1 MSTTEN
7 PDATHVVVLHS
18 QQPLTVDLAELH
30 PGCRITVLT
39 DAVPNS
45 VSEAVER
52 PDVVSMPRREWA
64 DQLARW
70 ARGGEV
76 DVLTRDSGLQDECAE
91 LRTGLGL
98 DPYPAAA
105 GVTPATPASDT
116 PDASANL

>member
-1 MSTTEN
+1 MSTTES

-39 DAVPNS
+39 DGVPDA
-45 VSEAVER
+45 VSEGTEP
-52 PDVVSMPRREWA
+52 PDVVSMPRQEWA

-76 DVLTRDSGLQDECAE
+76 DVVTWDAGLQGECTE
-91 LRTGLGL
+91 LRSGVGVG
-98 DPYPAAA
+98 PNPAARA
-105 GVTPATPASDT
+105 DLASPAPTA
-116 PDASANL
+116 